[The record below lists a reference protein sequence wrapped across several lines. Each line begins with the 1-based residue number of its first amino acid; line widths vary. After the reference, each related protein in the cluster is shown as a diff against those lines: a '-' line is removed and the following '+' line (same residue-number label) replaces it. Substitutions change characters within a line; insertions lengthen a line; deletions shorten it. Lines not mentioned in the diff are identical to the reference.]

1 MFLGWQLTND
11 FDELVKLKKGVL
23 EIDVKS
29 GKCECDGNENSK
41 LTMPL
46 VLNDWLVSDL
56 NEHSINLSE
65 IDSAKLRVKFNMH
78 DFGLKKNGVPPEFVC
93 NSILV
98 SGGNTYSLEYIG
110 ESSQNEIEIT

>member
-1 MFLGWQLTND
+1 MFLGWQISND

-23 EIDVKS
+23 EIDVKTGS
-29 GKCECDGNENSK
+29 CKFDGSENSK

-56 NEHSINLSE
+56 NEHSIKLSE
-65 IDSAKLRVKFNMH
+65 IDTAKLHVKFNMH
-78 DFGLKKNGVPPEFVC
+78 DFGLKKNGVSPEFKC

-110 ESSQNEIEIT
+110 EKSQNEIKIT